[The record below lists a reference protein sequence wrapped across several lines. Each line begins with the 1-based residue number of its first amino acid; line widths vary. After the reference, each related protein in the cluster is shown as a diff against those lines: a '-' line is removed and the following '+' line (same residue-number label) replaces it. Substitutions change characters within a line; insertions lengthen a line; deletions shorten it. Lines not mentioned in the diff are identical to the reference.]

1 MVRAWAAEGGHEM
14 TDVCRCVYIDARPLW
29 CRRFTGI
36 ARYTARLALE
46 LAAHVQVRF
55 FFDGDEAVAR
65 PGLNGSHEQDLARWA
80 RRIVRSP
87 RRPLET
93 PPAGSVGI
101 YPAARP
107 LARRFPFEVSVL
119 HDFSPL
125 LLPATHTEATRREY
139 EQFFAQTVLSSDLV
153 LADSHSTKADSAW
166 LTALPQERVVVAHCG
181 PSLCVHGHAHKPP
194 AVRSKH
200 IGLVVSTLEP
210 RKNPEF
216 LLDWFARTNVLP
228 HRSELWW
235 AGPMGWLTS
244 RNQKRRMG
252 GLPGARKVRFLG
264 AVSDSS
270 LCRLYQQ
277 AAWSIYPSLYEGF
290 GFPVLDSLRHGT
302 PVLAGGHSAVREF
315 SSPGLAFFDPCD
327 PASVDAAWVKLF
339 AAGVPE
345 IPAAPLD
352 ERYSWRRVVRL
363 IMERHAQ
370 WRMQGRLHAEM
381 AA

>member
-1 MVRAWAAEGGHEM
+1 MVRAWSAEGGHKVA
-14 TDVCRCVYIDARPLW
+14 DVCRYVYIDARPLW

-46 LAAHVQVRF
+46 LAAHVPLRF
-55 FFDGDEAVAR
+55 MFDGDLAVPR
-65 PGLNGSHEQDLARWA
+65 PGLSGSHEQDLAHWA
-80 RRIVRSP
+80 RRLVRSP

-93 PPAGSVGI
+93 PPEGSIGI
-101 YPAARP
+101 YPAIRP
-107 LARRFPFEVSVL
+107 EARRFPFEVSVL

-139 EQFFAQTVLSSDLV
+139 QEFFARSVLSSDLV

-166 LTALPQERVVVAHCG
+166 LTSLPPERVVVAPCG
-181 PSLCVHGHAHKPP
+181 PSLCVHAHAHKEP
-194 AVRSKH
+194 VSRSTR

-210 RKNPEF
+210 RKNPDF
-216 LLDWFARTNVLP
+216 LLDWFACTNVMP
-228 HRSELWW
+228 EGSELWW

-244 RNQKRRMG
+244 RRRLRRIG
-252 GLPGARKVRFLG
+252 SLPGARRVRFLG
-264 AVSDSS
+264 PVSDAT
-270 LCRLYQQ
+270 LCRLYQR

-290 GFPVLDSLRHGT
+290 GFPVLDALRHAT

-327 PASVDAAWVKLF
+327 PASVDAAWVELF
-339 AAGVPE
+339 AAGRPA
-345 IPAAPLD
+345 IPTAPLNA
-352 ERYSWRRVVRL
+352 RYSWARVVHL
-363 IMERHAQ
+363 IMDRYAE
-370 WRMQGRLHAEM
+370 WRMQGRPRAVM